1 MPIMAAR
8 EFHTSASS
16 VNPQNSEGSLGS
28 SFGGST
34 CNMQSEHLTYHQLSF
49 ILFRNWF
56 FRTMCV
62 QKSQVQ
68 FNENM
73 NGWESGFYPCGKFCC
88 PCYRKGL
95 SWLWPWTS
103 QGGAH
108 DGSWQ
113 EVLHMQSE
121 YLQSC
126 FSSQSSPESPS
137 SKTHPNLEASHI
149 HQPHKL
155 KFLYQSLFYQRFLW
169 GIVEVVSLKNK
180 RIFLSWPNIRLHPRC
195 KQNLFLQQI

>member
-1 MPIMAAR
+1 MMPKMPIMAAR

-16 VNPQNSEGSLGS
+16 VNPQNNEGSLGS

-56 FRTMCV
+56 FHTMCV

-73 NGWESGFYPCGKFCC
+73 NGWESGCYPCGKFHC

-103 QGGAH
+103 QGVAH

-113 EVLHMQSE
+113 EGLHMQSE
-121 YLQSC
+121 YLESC
-126 FSSQSSPESPS
+126 FSSQSSLNPPEAKPTQIWKPLTFINPTNFSFNGQS
-137 SKTHPNLEASHI
+137 FSINLYSTKDFCEA
-149 HQPHKL
+149 L
-155 KFLYQSLFYQRFLW
+155 
-169 GIVEVVSLKNK
+169 
-180 RIFLSWPNIRLHPRC
+180 
-195 KQNLFLQQI
+195 